1 MLQVGVSAAVMGR
14 NSLIANM
21 MQTAQRVRTHRL
33 DWHHMCKLTWHTIIP
48 PPTVAASLYPLPLRG
63 LQQEPGGTLD
73 LILRYLKANTEVVPL
88 DK

>member
-21 MQTAQRVRTHRL
+21 MLTALRAKTLRSDL
-33 DWHHMCKLTWHTIIP
+33 LHMCKLTWHATTP
-48 PPTVAASLYPLPLRG
+48 PPTVVGSPYPSPSRG
-63 LQQEPGGTLD
+63 QQLEPGGTLD
-73 LILRYLKANTEVVPL
+73 LIQRYLKANTEVVPL